1 MARITFDPVPT
12 IAPTGA
18 PAGRE
23 NISAATPEAFGGL
36 IAGAEQKLGQG
47 IESVG
52 EAGLTQL
59 QAKQHL
65 TNEISAS
72 ETNTWLA
79 KNLTD
84 KFNDFGRLQGKA
96 AQDALPQFKD
106 DTEKLYEDSI
116 KNAGDNL
123 QMKAMLAK
131 SGRFLTDAYYR
142 YGTNHADTQWRTWQN
157 KTADDRANEYGNQ
170 AAVAA
175 QHGTWDEVDG
185 FLGTSD
191 DEVRKKLEAQ
201 GYDRES
207 ISSEVAKRR
216 GGNVKT
222 IVETLAAKGDY
233 HTAEKVYDTYQ
244 DKMDA
249 HSRLQTEGYL
259 RTGKAQRDGTAQADV
274 DMRRVLHP
282 ETADFL
288 KSRSGSAR
296 VEGVRPEFAE
306 RLTQAAKDY
315 EAQTGGKARFES
327 LKRTTEEQA
336 ALYYKYTHGQGGL
349 AAPPGQSRHERGEA
363 GDIPDGPFLD
373 WMHQNGGKYGLEFL
387 KGKAF
392 ENDSGHVQL
401 TAGRTNLES
410 ADQEMH
416 LTPQEKALYQRHLT
430 NLTGPGGVDNP
441 NGSRSTLFQMS
452 FERDGKT
459 YNIPTVW
466 DGKILK
472 PDDAIKRAEHEG
484 LDKFPSY
491 ASEEE
496 AEARYGKMHAF
507 MERDTAAYQNRS
519 AGNTVRLGAQYSGL
533 PPKSDVLQRGLDR
546 FADNPAAQNAYFAR
560 VNKVYAAQKQEDVAQ
575 LTTFRQRVDDTTSEA
590 LRTGAVALPI
600 PESEFIANSGVHGA
614 PQDYASYVSQ
624 IQYGVDRH
632 TMEGMSEAD
641 QRALVEARAPTPGQP
656 GYADDARRQDDLG
669 KAMREIQVKRRDDP
683 AGAVGRDATVIG
695 ALSGYDKNKPETFR
709 PVATA
714 RLAAQEAL
722 GIDPEYRSPIT
733 KDEALGLTAPLRTML
748 PGQERDTLM
757 ALGQKFQQLFGD
769 DAERAFAYALRA
781 HKVDTETAQ
790 TAARIIKKLG
800 LGKEVTPGDA
810 GDLDSAKESA
820 AADRAVTGTT
830 TADTTGTGMASGT
843 LQWEAPDQDKS
854 PVVPP
859 RAIEYLLAN
868 PGTAAAFDKQ
878 FGKAG
883 LAKDFL
889 AKYSAAGAK
898 PGPP

>member
-1 MARITFDPVPT
+1 MARIEFNGVPT
-12 IAPTGA
+12 VAPTGA
-18 PAGRE
+18 PGGRE
-23 NISAATPEAFGGL
+23 NISASPEMFGGL
-36 IAGAEQKLGQG
+36 IAQGEQKLGQG

-52 EAGLTQL
+52 KEGLSYL
-59 QAKQHL
+59 DAKQHL

-96 AQDALPQFKD
+96 AQDALPQFKQ
-106 DTEKLYEDSI
+106 DTEDLYKKSI
-116 KNAGDNL
+116 ENAGDNL

-142 YGTNHADTQWRTWQN
+142 YGTNHADTQWRTWQS
-157 KTADDRANEYGNQ
+157 KTADDRASEYGNQ

-175 QHGTWDEVDG
+175 QHGTWDEVHG

-191 DEVRKKLEAQ
+191 DEVTKKLEAQ

-207 ISSEVAKRR
+207 ISAEKAKNR
-216 GGNVKT
+216 GRNVKT

-233 HTAEKVYDTYQ
+233 ATAEKVYETYEKQ
-244 DKMDA
+244 MDA

-259 RTGKAQRDGTAQADV
+259 RTGRSQREATAQADV

-282 ETADFL
+282 DTAEFL
-288 KSRSGSAR
+288 KGRSGSAR

-336 ALYYKYTHGQGGL
+336 QLYYKYTHGLGGL

-363 GDIPDGPFLD
+363 GDIPDGPFLN
-373 WMHQNGGKYGLEFL
+373 WMHANAGKYGLEFL

-392 ENDSGHVQL
+392 ENDSGHIQL
-401 TAGRTNLES
+401 SGEFAG
-410 ADQEMH
+410 
-416 LTPQEKALYQRHLT
+416 P
-430 NLTGPGGVDNP
+430 
-441 NGSRSTLFQMS
+441 
-452 FERDGKT
+452 
-459 YNIPTVW
+459 
-466 DGKILK
+466 
-472 PDDAIKRAEHEG
+472 
-484 LDKFPSY
+484 
-491 ASEEE
+491 
-496 AEARYGKMHAF
+496 
-507 MERDTAAYQNRS
+507 
-519 AGNTVRLGAQYSGL
+519 L

-546 FADNPAAQNAYFAR
+546 YPDNPTAQNAYFAR

-575 LTTFRQRVDDTTSEA
+575 LATFRQRVDDTTSEA

-600 PESEFIANSGVHGA
+600 PETEFIANSGVRGA
-614 PQDYASYVSQ
+614 PQDYASYVAQ

-632 TMEGMSEAD
+632 TMEGMSESD

-656 GYADDARRQDDLG
+656 GYADDARRQEDLG
-669 KAMREIQVKRRDDP
+669 KAMHEIQVKRRDDP
-683 AGAVGRDATVIG
+683 AGAVGRDATVVN
-695 ALSGYDKNKPETFR
+695 ALAGYDKNKPETFR
-709 PVATA
+709 PIAAA

-722 GIDPEYRSPIT
+722 GIDEEYRSPIS
-733 KDEALGLTAPLRTML
+733 KDEALKLTAPLRTML
-748 PGQERDTLM
+748 PGQERQVLTAM
-757 ALGQKFQQLFGD
+757 GQKFEQLFGP
-769 DAERAFAYALRA
+769 DAEHAFAYALRA
-781 HKVDTETAQ
+781 HKVDAETAQ
-790 TAARIIKKLG
+790 TAARIMKKLG
-800 LGKEVTPGDA
+800 IGQELTTGEA
-810 GDLDSAKESA
+810 GDLDTARETA
-820 AADRAVTGTT
+820 AADRAVTATAPQSAAGWFAQSAEALGNADFPGGT
-830 TADTTGTGMASGT
+830 ASPS
-843 LQWEAPDQDKS
+843 APKPFGPEL

-868 PGTAAAFDKQ
+868 PATAAAFDKQ

-883 LAKDFL
+883 LAKEL
-889 AKYSAAGAK
+889 LEKYSAAAGQQ
-898 PGPP
+898 

>member
-1 MARITFDPVPT
+1 MARIDFSPVPT

-52 EAGLTQL
+52 NAGLDVLT
-59 QAKQHL
+59 AKQHL

-106 DTEKLYEDSI
+106 DTEKLYEESI

-142 YGTNHADTQWRTWQN
+142 YGTNHADTQWRTWQS

-233 HTAEKVYDTYQ
+233 TTAEKVYDTYQ
-244 DKMDA
+244 GKMDA

-259 RTGKAQRDGTAQADV
+259 RTGRAQREGTAQADV

-282 ETADFL
+282 DTSDFL

-306 RLTQAAKDY
+306 RLSQAAKDY

-401 TAGRTNLES
+401 
-410 ADQEMH
+410 
-416 LTPQEKALYQRHLT
+416 
-430 NLTGPGGVDNP
+430 
-441 NGSRSTLFQMS
+441 
-452 FERDGKT
+452 
-459 YNIPTVW
+459 
-466 DGKILK
+466 
-472 PDDAIKRAEHEG
+472 
-484 LDKFPSY
+484 
-491 ASEEE
+491 ASE
-496 AEARYGKMHAF
+496 F
-507 MERDTAAYQNRS
+507 
-519 AGNTVRLGAQYSGL
+519 AGPL

-546 FADNPAAQNAYFAR
+546 FADNPTAQNAYFAR

-575 LTTFRQRVDDTTSEA
+575 LATFRQRVDDTVSEA
-590 LRTGAVALPI
+590 HRTGAVALPI
-600 PESEFIANSGVHGA
+600 PESEFIANSGGRGV
-614 PQDYASYVSQ
+614 PQDYASYVASVQ
-624 IQYGVDRH
+624 EGVDRH
-632 TMEGMSEAD
+632 TMEGMSESD

-656 GYADDARRQDDLG
+656 GYADAAARQDNLG
-669 KAMREIQVKRRDDP
+669 KAMHEIAVRRRDDP
-683 AGAVGRDATVIG
+683 AGAVGRDATVVG

-709 PVATA
+709 PVAAA

-748 PGQERDTLM
+748 PGQERDTLT

-781 HKVDTETAQ
+781 HKVDAETAQ
-790 TAARIIKKLG
+790 TATNIVKKLWH
-800 LGKEVTPGDA
+800 GKEITAGDA
-810 GDLDSAKESA
+810 GDLDAAQEHA
-820 AADRAVTGTT
+820 AADRAVNK
-830 TADTTGTGMASGT
+830 
-843 LQWEAPDQDKS
+843 WPDQLAGGTAEGGVMPS
-854 PVVPP
+854 PPQGQAQGPELPVVPP

-883 LAKDFL
+883 LAKDL
-889 AKYSAAGAK
+889 LEKYSAATAK
-898 PGPP
+898 PGAP